1 MTDEEREAV
10 RKHEEYLDSLPEEVK
25 KRLEIARKRDASG
38 DGDNIILLHGLE
50 KGMVGTTVNDYGITI
65 AVYERSRSIDHL
77 AEDFDKDNPERNEDE
92 CRTDAIEWF
101 DYNTVRAIPYMGES
115 APMIIEAFDD
125 GDREY
130 KIDEEMVEKVPGL
143 PEGGIVAMTEN
154 SECEPV
160 PVYESDRCVE
170 LLKSQVEGGS
180 EELAKDR
187 MRELVKEY
195 EDDQVR
201 KFKDAHPEL
210 TDAQVAEQAVVKHP
224 IFIQLFPDMVADMFG
239 DAKSGE

>member
-10 RKHEEYLDSLPEEVK
+10 REREEYLDSLPEEVK
-25 KRLEIARKRDASG
+25 KRLEIAYERDTKG
-38 DGDNIILLHGLE
+38 HGDNIILFHDIE
-50 KGMVGTTVNDYGITI
+50 KGMVGTMVNEYGITI
-65 AVYERSRSIDHL
+65 AVYERNRSIDQL
-77 AEDFDKDNPERNEDE
+77 AEDFDKDNPERDEDE
-92 CRTDAIEWF
+92 ARTDAIEWF
-101 DYNTVRAIPYMGES
+101 EYNTVRTIPYLHETG
-115 APMIIEAFDD
+115 PLIIEAFDD
-125 GDREY
+125 GDREE
-130 KIDEEMVEKVPGL
+130 KIKDELVEKVPGL
-143 PEGGIVAMTEN
+143 PEGGIVAMAEN
-154 SECEPV
+154 SDCEPV
-160 PVYESDRCVE
+160 PVYESGRCVE

-210 TDAQVAEQAVVKHP
+210 TDAQAAEQADVKHP
-224 IFIQLFPDMVADMFG
+224 IFIQLFPDMVADLFG

>member
-1 MTDEEREAV
+1 MTDEEKKAMRE
-10 RKHEEYLDSLPEEVK
+10 HEEYLDSLPEEVK

-50 KGMVGTTVNDYGITI
+50 KGMVGTMVNDYGITI
-65 AVYERSRSIDHL
+65 AVYERNRSIDHL

-92 CRTDAIEWF
+92 CRAEATEWF

-160 PVYESDRCVE
+160 PVYETGRCVE

-210 TDAQVAEQAVVKHP
+210 TDAQAAEQADVKHP